1 MEQLVQKNTEKIKLN
16 RILQVSSTLL
26 KEIRKEKTA

>member
-16 RILQVSSTLL
+16 RILQVNSTVL